1 MKAAYYHTA
10 FDNYIY
16 LNDSGVSAE
25 WMPIR
30 YWQQG
35 DTKIRGFEL
44 EFTHLFDLKRAGSLE
59 ARLFADLV
67 KNYPAERPSCDRED
81 MRNHEKWAKC
91 IRAHNQGKYMPAMP
105 TSRYGIGLEWSKGN
119 WLLGSSLTRY
129 TAQKRRGRAIYEEP
143 NLGGYNIWDAYL
155 SYTRKLPKELTLEWF
170 ADARNL
176 GNVEAR
182 PHNSTL
188 KYLAPL
194 PGRSLRTGL
203 RLNF

>member
-1 MKAAYYHTA
+1 M
-10 FDNYIY
+10 
-16 LNDSGVSAE
+16 
-25 WMPIR
+25 
-30 YWQQG
+30 
-35 DTKIRGFEL
+35 
-44 EFTHLFDLKRAGSLE
+44 
-59 ARLFADLV
+59 
-67 KNYPAERPSCDRED
+67 
-81 MRNHEKWAKC
+81 
-91 IRAHNQGKYMPAMP
+91 
-105 TSRYGIGLEWSKGN
+105 EWSKGN

-155 SYTRKLPKELTLEWF
+155 SYTRKLPKDLTLEWF

-194 PGRSLRTGL
+194 PGCSLRTGL